1 MEIFPKD
8 YCIFI
13 ASHLKNANRI
23 PYLCECITSL
33 IQQHMKITIH
43 LSISFETP
51 DLISE
56 LDKQLQNNNAI
67 ITCGFLNIYRRTEK
81 TSQMLHFYLLLETCK
96 NIHEWIMF
104 CDDDDTY
111 EQNRTF
117 HIAQIITTA
126 KQQMTNKN
134 TNQLHLAGV
143 YESTFGKSHRQ
154 HRHEYWC
161 YCVNKKLLEDF
172 YHVVH
177 MHPEV
182 LNDKCCDVLF
192 AEYLRRKSNDWI
204 FLQLPVKYYNYR
216 IENNA
221 DSVTGYIKSK
231 QTEFT
236 LTTKPPD
243 FTSDA
248 WAEYVFRWNDYVHEN
263 MPGFL
268 HDTYLRSIV
277 GCSLDA
283 ILQSEFLANYPLLPF
298 VDKDHEEKISK
309 KHTYLREVCNQLYDI
324 KLL

>member
-13 ASHLKNANRI
+13 ASHLKNTNRI
-23 PYLCECITSL
+23 PYLCDCLTS
-33 IQQHMKITIH
+33 IVQQHMKTTIH

-51 DLISE
+51 EIITE
-56 LDKQLQNNNAI
+56 LDKQLQSNHMI
-67 ITCGFLNIYRRTEK
+67 STCGFLNIYKRPEK
-81 TSQMLHFYLLLETCK
+81 TSQMHHFYLLLENCK
-96 NIHEWIMF
+96 HVHEWIMF

-126 KQQMTNKN
+126 KQQMKN
-134 TNQLHLAGV
+134 EKMRQLHLAGV

-161 YCVNKKLLEDF
+161 YCVHKQLLEEF
-172 YHVVH
+172 YNVVY

-221 DSVTGYIKSK
+221 DSVTGNIKSK
-231 QTEFT
+231 QSKYT

-243 FTSDA
+243 FASDA
-248 WAEYVFRWNDYVHEN
+248 WAEYVFGWNDYVHEN
-263 MPGFL
+263 MPGYL

-309 KHTYLREVCNQLYDI
+309 KHAYLRDVCNQLYDI
-324 KLL
+324 KL